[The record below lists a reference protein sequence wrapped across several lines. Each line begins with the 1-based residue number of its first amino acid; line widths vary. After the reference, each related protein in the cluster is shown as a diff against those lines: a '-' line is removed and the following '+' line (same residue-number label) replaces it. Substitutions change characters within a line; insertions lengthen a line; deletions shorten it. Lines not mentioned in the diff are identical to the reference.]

1 MYQFLTLIINGTHIY
16 IKTILTNHYPD
27 KSEDIYDKSLLIQ
40 YINIKT
46 KSAQRGAKSRSS
58 FANLYSIYVLIEDYI
73 NQGFEHKGTYSKYE
87 GALFSNLLNRMREM
101 PFGAKLQNH
110 ALNHRMN
117 EEFKKYFP
125 DCEFI
130 PIIRDTRTSRYW
142 INENLLKVRVNRKI
156 YNIANIIIE
165 IINNYI
171 KVKTDSF
178 NLFIEQCK
186 QLENISKNNE
196 DNIVSFI
203 YDLLNPN
210 VDARLFEIV
219 SYAIL
224 KQYYKNEKIFWGFSR
239 ENLKEDYLRLYK
251 TGRTNANDGG
261 IDFVMQPLGKFFQ
274 VTETVDFKKYFLN
287 IDKIEHYPITFVVKS
302 EESIDALSKKIHGD
316 AMKLYGIEAIVKKYM
331 DCIEELI
338 NISKIKEYFN
348 VTKERGDLPGIL
360 NEIIIQSEIEF
371 NFNKEE

>member
-1 MYQFLTLIINGTHIY
+1 MEHTFTSN

-73 NQGFEHKGTYSKYE
+73 NQGFERKGTYSKYE

-142 INENLLKVRVNRKI
+142 INENLLKVRVNRKV

-165 IINNYI
+165 IINDYI

-196 DNIVSFI
+196 DNIVNFI

-274 VTETVDFKKYFLN
+274 VTETVDFKKYFLD

-302 EESIDALSKKIHGD
+302 EESIDALCKKIHGD
-316 AMKLYGIEAIVKKYM
+316 AMKLYGIETIVKKYM

-360 NEIIIQSEIEF
+360 DEIIVQSEIEF